1 MNFKDLQYFSTLAK
15 TKNFGEAA
23 ALCGVS
29 QPGLSIQIKKLEK
42 ELGVNLFER
51 STKQVVI
58 TPEGSEILER
68 AERILRE
75 ANDLRLCAKQFRD
88 PYQGKLII
96 GAFPTLAP
104 YLFPRIISDLR
115 SSYPKMKF
123 YIGEDK
129 TVTLLEQLKSGKID
143 AAFIAL
149 PHEDKQ
155 LESQFI
161 FEEEFLLAVSK
172 TNPRAKCDSIDSKEI
187 KGEEL
192 MLLSDGH
199 CLRDQSLEFCGAN
212 QISESV
218 DFRASGL
225 ETLRQMVAGDL
236 GMTLIPTCAKQNNDG
251 LAYIPFTD
259 PAPKRRIALFW
270 RKSSAKRD
278 IFLEI
283 ADDLA
288 SRATKDDE

>member
-29 QPGLSIQIKKLEK
+29 QPGLSIQLKKLEK

-51 STKQVVI
+51 STKQVII
-58 TPEGSEILER
+58 TPEGSELLER

-75 ANDLRLCAKQFRD
+75 ANDLRLCAKQFSD
-88 PYQGKLII
+88 PYQGKLVI

-104 YLFPRIISDLR
+104 YLFPRIIDDLHG
-115 SSYPKMKF
+115 SYPEMKF
-123 YIGEDK
+123 YISEDK
-129 TVTLLEQLKSGKID
+129 TARLLEQLKSGTID

-149 PHEDKQ
+149 PHEDFQ
-155 LESQFI
+155 LESAFI

-172 TNPRAKCDSIDSKEI
+172 ANPRAQLKSLNSSEI
-187 KGEEL
+187 QGEAL
-192 MLLSDGH
+192 MLLSEGH

-212 QISESV
+212 HINESV
-218 DFRASGL
+218 DFRASGI

-236 GMTLIPTCAKQNNDG
+236 GMTLMPACAKRDNDG
-251 LAYIPFTD
+251 LAYIPFSD
-259 PAPKRRIALFW
+259 PAPKRRIGLFW

-283 ADDLA
+283 ANEL
-288 SRATKDDE
+288 KGLL